1 MKYLPEGIRRNE
13 KKFASLDEVL
23 TSIQSGEII
32 EGRVV
37 LCDSEHN
44 LHIDLGIINGIIP
57 RCEGAIGIEDA
68 SVRDIALISR
78 VNKFVAF
85 KIKAVEYDE
94 AQMPYAVLSRRDV
107 QLECKKSYTDKL
119 VCGDIIAAK
128 VTHIE
133 SFGAFIDIGA
143 GINSLIPIDMLS
155 VSRINHPSQRVY
167 VGQLIQVVLRK
178 REGDKL
184 TFSLK
189 ELLGTWEENARL
201 FSAGE
206 TVTGIVRSVEEYGV
220 FVELT
225 PNLAGLAEPYGELQ
239 PGQQVSVFIKSIMS
253 EKMKIKLVIVE
264 AFDNEIKNQE
274 LKYYI
279 KSKHID
285 RWDYSPYN
293 AVKQISTD
301 FSS

>member
-1 MKYLPEGIRRNE
+1 MKYLPEGIRRTE
-13 KKFASLDEVL
+13 KKFASLEEAL
-23 TSIQSGEII
+23 TSMQSGEII

-57 RCEGAIGIEDA
+57 RCEGAIRIEDA

-85 KIKAVEYDE
+85 KIKAIEYDE
-94 AQMPYAVLSRRDV
+94 AQMPYAVLSRREV

-119 VCGDIIAAK
+119 ACGDIIAAK

-133 SFGAFIDIGA
+133 SFGVFIDIGA

-167 VGQLIQVVLRK
+167 VGQLIQAVLRK
-178 REGDKL
+178 REGDRL

-225 PNLAGLAEPYGELQ
+225 PNLAGLAEPYGELH

-264 AFDNEIKNQE
+264 AFENEIKNQE

-279 KSKHID
+279 KGNHID

>member
-1 MKYLPEGIRRNE
+1 M
-13 KKFASLDEVL
+13 
-23 TSIQSGEII
+23 
-32 EGRVV
+32 
-37 LCDSEHN
+37 
-44 LHIDLGIINGIIP
+44 
-57 RCEGAIGIEDA
+57 
-68 SVRDIALISR
+68 
-78 VNKFVAF
+78 
-85 KIKAVEYDE
+85 
-94 AQMPYAVLSRRDV
+94 
-107 QLECKKSYTDKL
+107 
-119 VCGDIIAAK
+119 
-128 VTHIE
+128 
-133 SFGAFIDIGA
+133 
-143 GINSLIPIDMLS
+143 
-155 VSRINHPSQRVY
+155 
-167 VGQLIQVVLRK
+167 
-178 REGDKL
+178 
-184 TFSLK
+184 
-189 ELLGTWEENARL
+189 
-201 FSAGE
+201 
-206 TVTGIVRSVEEYGV
+206 TGIVRSVEEYGV